1 MRPPSAALDLL
12 RTGGFIRLKALAL
25 GYSSRST
32 GCGAA
37 EPLKRE
43 RARRR
48 AGIGS
53 CSREDTERL
62 SHWALHS
69 PRVVVAAVLIIVV
82 LASGGGAPAML
93 FGSSRGLSRNRR
105 LEGDLGDRRKKRRK
119 NIIFIF
125 GIQELHSYFLQ
136 YKAVARKLLRCLTS
150 WEACEPGPGNCNL
163 WVKFTVF
170 LRIICSLATI
180 YLAMGLSLSGAGLII
195 DSNNVV
201 PNPMRPHLLL
211 GCIIEAKRSIVAKE
225 GDQTGCRG
233 PTGTDNRFLFEGHLT
248 VDPEP
253 PQPDWLV
260 MSNLLSAAATLPAGQ
275 SSEENPA
282 SSNSSEAAANLLREL
297 ADRLDDI
304 VPMILDDAPA
314 APRVPPASKEVVAKL
329 PVTTVTDEFLA
340 KLDADA
346 ECAICKENLVL
357 NDKMQEL
364 PCKHMFHPPCLKPWL
379 DEHNSCPICRHELQT
394 DDHNYESWKERE
406 REAEEER
413 KGAAN
418 AVREGEYMYV

>member
-1 MRPPSAALDLL
+1 MERKEDEIKQKLQELQRQLGKKQSFEEAVSSIRSLLLQYYPSASPSLQKSFYSVVCRVATILKT
-12 RTGGFIRLKALAL
+12 RYTAPGFW
-25 GYSSRST
+25 
-32 GCGAA
+32 
-37 EPLKRE
+37 
-43 RARRR
+43 R
-48 AGIGS
+48 AGLQLFL
-53 CSREDTERL
+53 DTERL
-62 SHWALHS
+62 
-69 PRVVVAAVLIIVV
+69 VLE
-82 LASGGGAPAML
+82 
-93 FGSSRGLSRNRR
+93 SS
-105 LEGDLGDRRKKRRK
+105 ERKK
-119 NIIFIF
+119 
-125 GIQELHSYFLQ
+125 LQ
-136 YKAVARKLLRCLTS
+136 DCIAQAQDHLSEIENQPENSTS
-150 WEACEPGPGNCNL
+150 TEN
-163 WVKFTVF
+163 
-170 LRIICSLATI
+170 
-180 YLAMGLSLSGAGLII
+180 
-195 DSNNVV
+195 
-201 PNPMRPHLLL
+201 RP
-211 GCIIEAKRSIVAKE
+211 
-225 GDQTGCRG
+225 RG
-233 PTGTDNRFLFEGHLT
+233 FLFEGHLT

-253 PQPDWLV
+253 AQPDWLV
-260 MSNLLSAAATLPAGQ
+260 MSNLLSAAATLPAEQ
-275 SSEENPA
+275 SSQEDPA

-394 DDHNYESWKERE
+394 DDHKYESWKERE